1 MKPLIIGSRGSRLA
15 LHQSRFLQQALIEHH
30 PGLEVSVEVIR
41 TTGDKMS
48 RTALSQLAT
57 SVKGLFVKEIEEALL
72 QKTIDLAVHSLK
84 DLPTELPD
92 GLDLVSIPEREDPRD
107 ALITTSTRIATL
119 EELPEGSKL
128 GTGSLRRQVQL
139 EHLRPDLQISP
150 IRGNVDTRIRKIQ
163 ERGLDGIVLAAAGLR
178 RLGLQE
184 EISYFFSV
192 EEMVPA
198 VGQGALGMEIRSD
211 VGATRKIVASLDHSE
226 TRTCALAE
234 RRFLHAMGGGCQVP
248 RGAHARMTNGKAT
261 FTAFVGSPTTGE
273 ALRKES
279 VGDPRELE
287 KIALDSAEFLLSHG
301 ADKILKEFEDQFPS

>member
-184 EISYFFSV
+184 EISYSFSV

-211 VGATRKIVASLDHSE
+211 DGATRKIVASLDHSE

-248 RGAHARMTNGKAT
+248 LGAHARMTNGKAT

>member
-184 EISYFFSV
+184 EISYSFSV

-211 VGATRKIVASLDHSE
+211 DGATRKIVASLDHSE

-248 RGAHARMTNGKAT
+248 LGAHARMTNGKAT

-287 KIALDSAEFLLSHG
+287 RIALDSAEFLLSHG